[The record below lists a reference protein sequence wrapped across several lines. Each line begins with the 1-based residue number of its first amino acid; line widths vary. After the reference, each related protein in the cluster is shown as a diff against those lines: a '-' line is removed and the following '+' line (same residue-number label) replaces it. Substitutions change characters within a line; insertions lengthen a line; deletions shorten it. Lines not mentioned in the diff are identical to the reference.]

1 MKDTEHMLTLADAVA
16 HHAGTRPEASAF
28 VCGASTLSFAELDER
43 ARRVA
48 AGLAAMGITPGARV
62 TYLGKNSNAV
72 LEAAVG
78 TIRAGAIF
86 TPLNWRLAPPEM
98 AFMLRDCATTI
109 IFAEAEYIGLVQS
122 IADQV
127 PSLHA
132 RLCVDGDAPAG
143 WVDYV
148 AWRNGQPADAPPHAA
163 RASDVALQIYTSG
176 TTGRPKGVML
186 THRNLRSLPGLEAA
200 DWPAWNRWSRDDV
213 SLITSPLFHIGGM
226 GQAVRGLFPGCKQ
239 VVLREFSPAEA
250 IQAIQVHGV
259 SRTALVPSA
268 LRMMLQDPLAT
279 SADFSTLAYVYY
291 GASPIPSDL
300 LRQAMQTLR
309 CGFIQSYGQT
319 ETTSAIVALPP
330 HDHVLEEVPHMKSA
344 GKPLPGVEL
353 IILDASGQRAPVG
366 VIGEIVTRSSSNM
379 AGYAN
384 LPDETAAV
392 LDTDGWLRTGDAGHL
407 DEDGYLYVHDRL
419 KEMIITG
426 GENVYPAEVENA
438 LYGHPA
444 VSDVAVIGV
453 PSEKWGQA
461 VKAVVELRPG
471 QQATEVE
478 LIDWARQRIG
488 GYKLP
493 KSIDFVDALPRNST
507 GKVVKGELRRCYA
520 NPGRQE

>member
-1 MKDTEHMLTLADAVA
+1 MTDTTPMLTLSDAVA
-16 HHAGTRPEASAF
+16 HHARMRPDATAF
-28 VCGASTLSFAELDER
+28 VCAGSTLSFAELD
-43 ARRVA
+43 AGAHRVA
-48 AGLAAMGITPGARV
+48 AGLVTMGIAPGSRV
-62 TYLGKNSNAV
+62 TYLGKNSNTL

-86 TPLNWRLAPPEM
+86 TPINWRLAAPEI
-98 AFMLRDCATTI
+98 AFMLRDCETPA
-109 IFAEAEYIGLVQS
+109 IFADAEYAELIRS
-122 IADQV
+122 IADQI
-127 PSLHA
+127 PSLRA
-132 RLCVDGDAPAG
+132 SVCVGTSAPVG
-143 WVDYV
+143 WTEYT
-148 AWRNGQPADAPPHAA
+148 AWRDSQTRHAPPHLAD
-163 RASDVALQIYTSG
+163 ASDIALQIFTSG

-186 THRNLRSLPGLEAA
+186 THRNLRSLPGLEAP
-200 DWPAWNRWSRDDV
+200 DWPVWNSWSQDDV
-213 SLITSPLFHIGGM
+213 SLITAPMFHIGGI

-239 VVLREFSPAEA
+239 VVLREFSPDGA
-250 IQAIQVHGV
+250 IQAIEEHRV
-259 SRTALVPSA
+259 SRTALVPAA
-268 LRMMLQDPLAT
+268 LRMLLQHPIAA
-279 SADFSTLAYVYY
+279 SADFGTLAYVYY

-300 LRQAMQTLR
+300 LRQAMRILR

-319 ETTSAIVALPP
+319 ETTSAIVALSP
-330 HDHVLEEVPHMKSA
+330 HDHKLEDLPHMKSA

-353 IILDASGQRAPVG
+353 RIVDASGQPAPTG

-379 AGYAN
+379 AGYAK

-392 LDTDGWLRTGDAGHL
+392 LDPDGWLHTGDAGHL
-407 DEDGYLYVHDRL
+407 DENGYLYVHDRL

-471 QQATEVE
+471 RQVTEIE
-478 LIDWARQRIG
+478 LMRWARQRIG

-507 GKVVKGELRRCYA
+507 GKVVKGELRRRYA
-520 NPGRQE
+520 PPEGTA